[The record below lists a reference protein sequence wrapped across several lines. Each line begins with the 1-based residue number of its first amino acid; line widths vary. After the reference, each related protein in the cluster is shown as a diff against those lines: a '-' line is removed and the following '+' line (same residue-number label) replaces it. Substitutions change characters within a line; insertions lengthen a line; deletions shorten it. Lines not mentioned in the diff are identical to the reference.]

1 MSIRFSRRLLV
12 PEHNY
17 LQLRISVVEP
27 CLRCNRT
34 HALLEIFAVTIC
46 LQVTGCGMSPSALNA
61 GGFQRDFLPLRID
74 AVLGREYKGGAL
86 GETVLL

>member
-27 CLRCNRT
+27 GWSRTRT
-34 HALLEIFAVTIC
+34 HALLEIFAETIC
-46 LQVTGCGMSPSALNA
+46 LLVTGCGMSPSAFNA
-61 GGFQRDFLPLRID
+61 GGFQRDFLPLCKG

-86 GETVLL
+86 GETVLS